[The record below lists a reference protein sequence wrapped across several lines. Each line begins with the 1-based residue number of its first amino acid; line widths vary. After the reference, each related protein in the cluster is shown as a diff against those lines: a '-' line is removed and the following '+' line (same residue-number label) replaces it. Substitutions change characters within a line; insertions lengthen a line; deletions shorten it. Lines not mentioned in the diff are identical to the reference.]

1 MKRNRKLIRR
11 HKLPEAPAKPSGLPD
26 TPPNVAAA
34 SREAFAAWVDEEPQG
49 RAFGQVLVRPVPLA
63 GYHLCHIDDAGSVD
77 LEIHDDPRAAR
88 EIAKLTGEGEYRPL
102 KSSPNLRR
110 GWALRLNGVPGLA
123 VAMNYL
129 YPAGIIHW
137 YLHREG
143 RLEITDYRENA
154 ARQSGIYKRIQRLS
168 DEGVQDAARA
178 CCEDA
183 VCLKKT
189 LWNVDAGTP
198 LEMDRGNGHIPCP
211 EPCSIF
217 VSFAR
222 RVRLFER
229 EKKRDLDA
237 AGLSPS
243 EKEDLVALVETAA
256 SGAGKLDFAREAEFE
271 KPLNERRLRYRR
283 LTLIP
288 KLHPAQAA
296 DNPNE

>member
-1 MKRNRKLIRR
+1 MLSG
-11 HKLPEAPAKPSGLPD
+11 APTKPSG
-26 TPPNVAAA
+26 TPNLAAA
-34 SREAFAAWVDEEPQG
+34 SREAFAAWVDEDRDG
-49 RAFGQVLVRPVPLA
+49 RIFGQVLIRPAPPA
-63 GYHLCHIDDAGSVD
+63 GYYLCHEDDAQAAN
-77 LEIHDDPRAAR
+77 LKLHDDPRSAR
-88 EIAKLTGEGEYRPL
+88 EIAKLTGAGEYRPL

-110 GWALRLNGVPGLA
+110 GWELRVEDALGLA
-123 VAMNYL
+123 MAMNYL
-129 YPAGIIHW
+129 YPAGIVHW

-189 LWNVDAGTP
+189 LWNVEAGIP
-198 LEMDRGNGHIPCP
+198 LEMDRGNGEIPCP
-211 EPCSIF
+211 EPCSVF

-229 EKKRDLDA
+229 EKRRDLDA

-243 EKEDLVALVETAA
+243 EKEDLAALVEAA
-256 SGAGKLDFAREAEFE
+256 ADGAEGIKFAREAEFE
-271 KPLNERRLRYRR
+271 EPLNERRLRYRR
-283 LTLIP
+283 LTLLP
-288 KLHPAQAA
+288 KLRSEETPQ
-296 DNPNE
+296 E